1 MKFNSIFANSEST
14 VTKRRRSDE
23 DDDDFL
29 NTDFSDSIKMF
40 NKPKTVN
47 EVDAYIDQNVHAPF
61 YYRNLLQFLR
71 MAEPEDTIRIWVN
84 TKGGYLDSALQII
97 DAMSAS
103 KGKVIVVMQGEVMSA
118 GSMIALGAPNVV
130 VGEQARMMIHCARY
144 GVAGKSPDIV
154 DRVAFETRELHSIM
168 KRVYEGFLTEDELIR
183 VMEGKEMYFNADEI
197 ISRLEKRA
205 EYQKNLVNPPEKPA
219 VKSTKKPLKA
229 KIIDNS

>member
-1 MKFNSIFANSEST
+1 MKFNSIFANSEQT
-14 VTKRRRSDE
+14 QTRKRTDDQDE
-23 DDDDFL
+23 DYL
-29 NTDFSDSIKMF
+29 NMDFSDSIKMF

-47 EVDAYIDQNVHAPF
+47 EVDAYIDQRVHAPF
-61 YYRNLLQFLR
+61 YYHNLNQFMR
-71 MAEPEDTIRIWVN
+71 MMEPEDTIRIWLN
-84 TKGGYLDSALQII
+84 TEGGYLSSALQII
-97 DAMSAS
+97 DSMTSS
-103 KGKVIVVMQGEVMSA
+103 KGKVIVVMSGDVMSA

-168 KRVYEGFLTEDELIR
+168 KRVYEGFLTEDELTR

-205 EYQKNLVNPPEKPA
+205 EYQKNLIKESEKPA
-219 VKSTKKPLKA
+219 IKSIKSSTKRTKVA
-229 KIIDNS
+229 NNS